1 MRQLFLATTTCSR
14 TAGTGGLIAMYGKAG
29 CPGCPGSFASG
40 CPLASI
46 PAGLGGAV
54 PTSELFGEF
63 VYRSRLG
70 GRGDVSVGVLIV
82 DVVHLW

>member
-1 MRQLFLATTTCSR
+1 MKKKKIGQKSPKTDTV
-14 TAGTGGLIAMYGKAG
+14 GIGK
-29 CPGCPGSFASG
+29 
-40 CPLASI
+40 
-46 PAGLGGAV
+46 GAV

>member
-1 MRQLFLATTTCSR
+1 MLPHKVVRIS
-14 TAGTGGLIAMYGKAG
+14 GKYDYVL
-29 CPGCPGSFASG
+29 SFG
-40 CPLASI
+40 I
-46 PAGLGGAV
+46 RKGAV